1 MLRDYLYSISLM
13 DINRLLTKFYFVSLL
28 FFYPYGVALFGDN
41 NVRITDLLAI
51 PSILISVFIL
61 VLSKQVAHYSIL
73 GSIVLIFILMEITL
87 PLMGFFSGIEGLG
100 ALSNSFRMALIW
112 LPFFLFIITNNFDEF
127 PKFDSFINYVL
138 RYAILINLFYGVIQL
153 AVKAKLLPRS
163 FLITELLIPYTVDDH
178 FRVTDGFRASGFF
191 TNTSTLS
198 IFGILCVVYFVSRYL
213 KFKKVSDSL
222 FIFISLTVLLITL
235 SRAAFISVIPTF
247 VVAWFFLNSR
257 LKVISIIAFFSFVV
271 IIYLLVDYYVGVD
284 VLFRRVFFLFENN
297 AVEDSSFSKRFY
309 TIWPRALQRLEAYPF
324 GTLVSPTTKIGLI
337 DSGYITYYAQGKIFS
352 LLILVG
358 FLGVLFYQGMKCFF
372 KSDQWTRIML
382 LGIIIYIIGTMVV
395 LIPLKSPLIIFFIL
409 FAVWGID
416 GQEVKSNQSTL

>member
-1 MLRDYLYSISLM
+1 MKLYFI
-13 DINRLLTKFYFVSLL
+13 SLL

-41 NVRITDLLAI
+41 NIRITDLLAI
-51 PSILISVFIL
+51 PSILVSVFVL
-61 VLSKQVAHYSIL
+61 VLSKRVAHYSIM
-73 GSIVLIFILMEITL
+73 GSIVMIFILMEITL
-87 PLMGFFSGIEGLG
+87 PLMGFLSGIEGLG

-112 LPFFLFIITNNFDEF
+112 LPLFLFVLTSSFDEF
-127 PKFDSFINYVL
+127 PKFDLFVNYVL
-138 RYAILINLFYGVIQL
+138 RYTILINLFYGVIQL
-153 AVKAKLLPRS
+153 GVKIKIVPRS
-163 FLITELLIPYTVDDH
+163 FLLTELFTPYAVDDH

-198 IFGILCVVYFVSRYL
+198 IFGILCVVYFISRFL
-213 KFKKVSDSL
+213 KYKNRTDSI
-222 FIFISLTVLLITL
+222 FIFISLMVLLITL

-247 VVAWFFLNSR
+247 FIAWFFLNPK
-257 LKVISIIAFFSFVV
+257 LKVMSLVAFFLFIV
-271 IIYLLVDYYVGVD
+271 IVYLLVDYYVGVD
-284 VLFRRVFFLFENN
+284 VLFRRVFFLFNNN

-352 LLILVG
+352 ILILVA
-358 FLGVLFYQGMKCFF
+358 FLGILFYQGLKCFIR
-372 KSDQWTRIML
+372 SDQWTRIML
-382 LGIIIYIIGTMVV
+382 LGIIIYTIGTMVV

-416 GQEVKSNQSTL
+416 GQERKGNLSTL